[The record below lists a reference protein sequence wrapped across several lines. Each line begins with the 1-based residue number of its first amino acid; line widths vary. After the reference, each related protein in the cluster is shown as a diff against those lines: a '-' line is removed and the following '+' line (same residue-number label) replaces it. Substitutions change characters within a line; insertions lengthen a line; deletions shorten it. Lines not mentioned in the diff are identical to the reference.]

1 MLLTKHRHFS
11 FLCSWN
17 SPLEKNEVFFL
28 SLCNQL
34 VLCLKKKSVQLYKWD
49 LESLKT
55 HLQIIEKCRNFFKR
69 DFFPFNIWL
78 SFLNGIYILLGSFLK
93 MGFDLYLIFCSH
105 LLSSDICNNSI
116 CGGSRN
122 SHKNLK
128 RFFHLKWL

>member
-17 SPLEKNEVFFL
+17 SPLEKNEVFYFL

-34 VLCLKKKSVQLYKWD
+34 VLCLKKSVQLYKWD

-93 MGFDLYLIFCSH
+93 MVFDLYLIFCSH